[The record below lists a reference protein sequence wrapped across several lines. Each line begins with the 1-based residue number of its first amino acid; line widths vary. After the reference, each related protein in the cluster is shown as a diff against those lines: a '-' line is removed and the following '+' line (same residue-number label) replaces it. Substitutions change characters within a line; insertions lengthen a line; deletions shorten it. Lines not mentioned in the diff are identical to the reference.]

1 MCKFGKM
8 KSPLNSWNPQA
19 LGPARRAALD
29 FWAGAQIQKLLLC
42 FQNRVHI
49 HILVTSFYK
58 EYWNTAKYLQQDTW
72 RAQLRLKRER
82 NKMCLKK
89 EGTCPDQREKG
100 RGRLKIHLSVMWE
113 SGDFLLNLLVNPWQ
127 PFILNVGLPSCC
139 WIQNLEIGLLFHWS
153 VWTPLPSQ
161 CGIPR
166 PLNPSLLNKLQGKL
180 QGNQWLLSSVLVVSL
195 AQIPA

>member
-1 MCKFGKM
+1 MSSFNFCYISSIFSFSFSPLDKYTGKEDLRTPLVCFYHSNRIKIPGRDHAKMCKFGKM

-72 RAQLRLKRER
+72 RAQLRLKWER
-82 NKMCLKK
+82 NKMCLK
-89 EGTCPDQREKG
+89 
-100 RGRLKIHLSVMWE
+100 
-113 SGDFLLNLLVNPWQ
+113 NLPRSERKRKRQTENT
-127 PFILNVGLPSCC
+127 FECRVGERWLP
-139 WIQNLEIGLLFHWS
+139 LEPTG
-153 VWTPLPSQ
+153 
-161 CGIPR
+161 
-166 PLNPSLLNKLQGKL
+166 
-180 QGNQWLLSSVLVVSL
+180 
-195 AQIPA
+195 